1 LKRKLLFRMLIIVG
15 FIGSFLLANHFADK
29 KIYLPHQVTQSMRWF
44 ESLFIDVQELPVRT
58 TTNLEHKMVKLEP
71 SVDLANYG
79 EQDYSHV
86 EVGNR
91 NVCIDTSLGELKY
104 KKVGDIYTWTDEND
118 VYHVSDKAPDVG
130 QFELISYA
138 GERVFDYFSLDLNTE
153 SLPYDFN
160 QKLTVKLN
168 TLFELYGN
176 LLDRDSLK
184 KVDINLRVYH
194 SKSAFKQV
202 KKQYNMS
209 NADNINGFYS
219 HGNNQAYLLFRN
231 NEQTMRTAAHEAT
244 HAVNRAIIGYT
255 PRWLNEGLAEYSE
268 FIQVVG
274 NSAKV
279 YPNSDWTNKSII
291 SKQPLPLTELF
302 SASSSQWNS
311 DLRQRLYATSWAFI
325 YFMMEHP
332 QRKSL
337 LAKLIKIEQ
346 QNLCNVT
353 PLNKME
359 EKLEVQFNIL
369 QNQFSR
375 WSRLTLRRQS
385 I

>member
-1 LKRKLLFRMLIIVG
+1 M
-15 FIGSFLLANHFADK
+15 GSFFLANHFSEK
-29 KIYLPHQVTQSMRWF
+29 KLDLPHQVSQSIRWF
-44 ESLFIDVQELPVRT
+44 ESLFLDVEEIEVVSTERLDNKTVKPEEIPELVDGT
-58 TTNLEHKMVKLEP
+58 EP
-71 SVDLANYG
+71 N
-79 EQDYSHV
+79 YSHV

-91 NVCIDTSLGELKY
+91 QVCVDTSLGELKY
-104 KKVGDIYTWTDEND
+104 KKVGNIYTWTDEND
-118 VYHVSDKAPDVG
+118 VYHVSDKAPDEG

-184 KVDINLRVYH
+184 KVDINLRVYQ
-194 SKSAFKQV
+194 SKAAFNQV
-202 KKQYNMS
+202 KKQHNMS

-231 NEQTMRTAAHEAT
+231 NERTMRTAAHEAT

-268 FIQVVG
+268 FIRVVG

-279 YPNSDWTNKSII
+279 YPNSDWTSKSII

-359 EKLEVQFNIL
+359 DKLEVRLNIL

-375 WSRLTLRRQS
+375 WARSTLRRQS